1 MTCPCKESNA
11 AKRVKFFSHYIEEC
25 MHVQESLV
33 YSIYVLYSHRRHFTN
48 RPFVRPAKSVKR
60 AEIHTGCM
68 ARSWKGHWNVMEWEK
83 RRGLVLQTNEEKTH
97 ILLHNCLKACYHHK
111 VMPNSIEIIL
121 FVIASCC
128 FWHFIGILLSMRSAL
143 FSMDIQNF
151 IIFAWFLMEPAV
163 CMIWFLYLLLLWL
176 RSAHRP

>member
-68 ARSWKGHWNVMEWEK
+68 ARSRKEHWNVMEWEE
-83 RRGLVLQTNEEKTH
+83 GWLVLQTNEENTH

-128 FWHFIGILLSMRSAL
+128 FWHFIGILLPMRKCTIL
-143 FSMDIQNF
+143 YGYKEFHYFRM
-151 IIFAWFLMEPAV
+151 IFNGTGRM
-163 CMIWFLYLLLLWL
+163 
-176 RSAHRP
+176 